1 MPEYLRIE
9 LDGKKIEQERHSLQ
23 SLQQKFN
30 ALIWEQAGK
39 PEMTNHVTLKGGIF
53 EVRDITKSGESVN
66 LNGKFLCTVP
76 TLMRIVR
83 GMGGKL
89 LS

>member
-1 MPEYLRIE
+1 MPEHLRIQ
-9 LDGKKIEQERHSLQ
+9 LDSRTIEEEKHSLQ

-30 ALIWEQAGK
+30 AQIWEKAGK
-39 PEMTNHVTLKGGIF
+39 PGMTHNVTLKNGVF
-53 EVRDITKSGESVN
+53 EVLDITKNGESVN